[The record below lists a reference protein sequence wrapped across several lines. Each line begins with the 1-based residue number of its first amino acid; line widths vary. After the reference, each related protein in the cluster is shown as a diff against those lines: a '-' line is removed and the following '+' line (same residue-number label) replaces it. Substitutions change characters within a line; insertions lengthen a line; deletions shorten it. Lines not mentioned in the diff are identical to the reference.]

1 MKTLQETK
9 KLNTINNNNTYKNF
23 AFFDTSQFPRVYIK
37 LNKSISSDEDYDKF
51 TSDWLDLYKKQK
63 YYNLLID
70 TTDTGF
76 INIKYA
82 FKIANFIKGLKKDAV
97 DLFGNQWL
105 QYSIILVS
113 SNLIMKLL
121 NIIFKITK
129 PIAPIYIVSTEND
142 KNIII
147 KILKNIKFKD
157 YDHNIKIFKKYN
169 PELIKKNISF
179 KFIDSN

>member
-1 MKTLQETK
+1 MKTLQET
-9 KLNTINNNNTYKNF
+9 NSITSNTYKNF
-23 AFFDTSQFPRVYIK
+23 AYFDTSQFPRVYIK
-37 LNKSISSDEDYDKF
+37 LNKSISSNKDYDKF

-63 YYNLLID
+63 YYNLVID
-70 TTDTGF
+70 TTDTGM

-113 SNLIMKLL
+113 SNLVMKLL

-129 PIAPIYIVSTEND
+129 PIAPIYIVSSEND

-147 KILKNIKFKD
+147 NQFKNIKFED
-157 YDHNIKIFKKYN
+157 YNHNIQIFKKCN
-169 PELIKKNISF
+169 PELRKKNINL
-179 KFIDSN
+179 KYIDSN

>member
-1 MKTLQETK
+1 MKTLQE
-9 KLNTINNNNTYKNF
+9 NNSITNNTYKNF
-23 AFFDTSQFPRVYIK
+23 AYFDTSQFPRVYIK

-63 YYNLLID
+63 YYNLVID
-70 TTDTGF
+70 TTDTGM

-82 FKIANFIKGLKKDAV
+82 FKVANFIKGLKKDAP
-97 DLFGNQWL
+97 DLYGEQWL

-113 SNLIMKLL
+113 SNLVMKLL

-129 PIAPIYIVSTEND
+129 PIAPVYIVSSEND

-147 KILKNIKFKD
+147 NQFKNIKFKD
-157 YDHNIKIFKKYN
+157 YIHNIQIFKTCN
-169 PELIKKNISF
+169 PELRKKNINF
-179 KFIDSN
+179 KYIDSN